1 MYLDFD
7 LAPEEVVWH
16 FKIEEWVAQV
26 MPSKLGMILPGSIVL
41 STCMEI
47 HAVWTVAP
55 NIIVHEDGK

>member
-7 LAPEEVVWH
+7 LAPEEVVWY

-26 MPSKLGMILPGSIVL
+26 MPSKLEMILPGSIVL

-47 HAVWTVAP
+47 HAV
-55 NIIVHEDGK
+55 